1 MSRKV
6 VLVSCVSEKRTV
18 PSPARDL
25 YTSDWFTK
33 AARYADQVADEWY
46 ILSARYG
53 LVHPDQVLE
62 PYNATLKT
70 MGKSARQAWA
80 ERVFA
85 SLKPRLSPGDTV
97 VFLAGQAYREFLLA
111 QVARLGCK
119 VEIPMEG
126 LRIGEQMQWLNQH
139 STGG

>member
-1 MSRKV
+1 VSQIV
-6 VLVSCVSEKRTV
+6 ALVSCVSEKRTA

-25 YTSDWFTK
+25 YTSDWFIK
-33 AARYADQVADEWY
+33 ASRYAGQIADEWY
-46 ILSARYG
+46 ILSAKYG
-53 LVHPDQVLE
+53 LVNPDQVLE
-62 PYNATLKT
+62 PYNTTLKT

-85 SLKPRLSPGDTV
+85 SLKPCLSPGDTV

-119 VEIPMEG
+119 VRIPMEG
-126 LRIGEQMQWLNQH
+126 LRIGEQMQWLNRH
-139 STGG
+139 LKGG

>member
-1 MSRKV
+1 MLRKI
-6 VLVSCVSEKRTV
+6 VLVSCVSEKAATA
-18 PSPARDL
+18 SPARDL

-33 AARYADQVADEWY
+33 AARYASQVADEWY

-80 ERVFA
+80 EQVFA
-85 SLKPRLSPGDTV
+85 SLKLRLSPGDTV
-97 VFLAGQAYREFLLA
+97 MFLAGQAYREFLLA

-126 LRIGEQMQWLNQH
+126 LRIGEQMQWLNRNLKD
-139 STGG
+139 G